1 MIVEVSRYSIPR
13 VLLEENGP
21 CIPVLIGNLPC
32 LALLVTGAT
41 ISLLDITVARELALP
56 EAGIGCI
63 TGIAGP
69 ADFPLFDVTVE
80 IPWLETFVP
89 SPIQGALLRAN
100 NLPCHA
106 IIGRDVLSR
115 FDLRIDGPA
124 GIITFLKD
132 VPAA

>member
-1 MIVEVSRYSIPR
+1 MQIEVSQYSIPR
-13 VLLEENGP
+13 VLLEEIGP

-32 LALLVTGAT
+32 LALLGTGAT
-41 ISLLDITVARELALP
+41 ISLFDITVARELALP
-56 EAGIGCI
+56 EAGIGSI
-63 TGIAGP
+63 SGIAGKSE
-69 ADFPLFDVTVE
+69 FPLFDTTVQ

-132 VPAA
+132 VPTA